1 MERTNEQREPSIK
14 RTARVAGVLYLMIFL
29 VFPLATL
36 GRSTIFVAGD
46 AAATAENLVA
56 NDSLLRWGIVGESV
70 VFLIEVVLAALLYV
84 ILRPVSRSISLA
96 AALARVG
103 EAVIQAANLLFSFL
117 AVLLVGGAGYLA
129 VLEPAQLDAL
139 ALLALDANELMI
151 LVWGLFFAL
160 HLALLG
166 WLVYKSGFF
175 PRILGVLLALAG
187 TGYFVESFGKI
198 LTPDLGDLLSTVV
211 LVLAIPG
218 ELVFALWLVIKRV
231 DEEKWHE
238 AREVFA

>member
-1 MERTNEQREPSIK
+1 MATASRSMGLSIK
-14 RTARVAGVLYLMIFL
+14 RTARIAGVLYLAIF
-29 VFPLATL
+29 VIFPLSTF
-36 GRSTIFVAGD
+36 GRQTIFVSGD

-56 NDSLLRWGIVGESV
+56 NDGLLRWGMVGESA

-96 AALARVG
+96 AAFARVG

-117 AVLLVGGAGYLA
+117 AILLVGGTGYLA
-129 VLEPAQLDAL
+129 VFEPEQLDAL
-139 ALLALDANELMI
+139 AQLVLDGNELMI

-175 PRILGVLLALAG
+175 PRILGILLLLAG
-187 TGYFVESFGKI
+187 VGYFAESFGKI
-198 LTPDLGDLLSTVV
+198 LAPDLGDVLTTVV

-231 DEEKWHE
+231 DEEKWQE
-238 AREVFA
+238 AREVFS